1 VGSEEELMASTPG
14 YADAVYQFIQEH
26 ATIEDGY
33 RVCREPLYPWM
44 MEEFHLDERAVKGI
58 RTAAIKEL
66 ERRGLVHRPNPRKV
80 LLILTN

>member
-1 VGSEEELMASTPG
+1 MTRTPG

-26 ATIEDGY
+26 AAIEDGC

-44 MEEFHLDERAVKGI
+44 MKEFHLDERAVKGV

-66 ERRGLVHRPNPRKV
+66 ERRGLVYRPNPRSV
-80 LLILTN
+80 LLILKDRPYG